1 MMQTIHFD
9 DKVVVES
16 INTGKTIDADVLS
29 FKENSF
35 LSVVIQKTVKLH
47 MQYNESKKLY
57 IGSMSG
63 MEFVTQGPEKF
74 VTKHGR

>member
-1 MMQTIHFD
+1 MMMQTIHFD

-16 INTGKTIDADVLS
+16 TNTGKTIDADVLS

-47 MQYNESKKLY
+47 MQYTLFFIS
-57 IGSMSG
+57 IG
-63 MEFVTQGPEKF
+63 EY
-74 VTKHGR
+74 